1 MLPSAPPPPSTPST
15 PPTPASPSTP
25 SPPSPPSSGSSGPPR
40 WIPHPSERRFLSEM
54 GSLLRTELAKQL
66 PRPRT
71 WLTLAFMAF
80 IPMLITVA
88 FALGGT
94 AHAAQSSIANDFLL
108 VATKSGLDMPLAA
121 LDATAPFLLVV
132 AASLFAGEAITA
144 EASWGTLRALL
155 SKPISR
161 SRLLASKAIVGTSLI
176 VVACLAVSVFGLIS
190 GAIAFGWHPIVTP
203 DAVTFSQEATLVKIL
218 VATLYTVISLASLA
232 SFSFF
237 ISTVTDSTIGAVASG
252 TGLAIVSEI
261 LDNIPALGHLRVIL
275 PTHYMLAWGELFI
288 QPANWTPMLIG
299 IAVQLPYTI
308 IFCAL
313 AWWWFTRKDILS

>member
-1 MLPSAPPPPSTPST
+1 VSMLPS
-15 PPTPASPSTP
+15 P
-25 SPPSPPSSGSSGPPR
+25 SPPFRQSSGSSR
-40 WIPHPSERRFLSEM
+40 WVPHPSERKFLSEM
-54 GSLLRTELAKQL
+54 MSLLHTELAKQL

-80 IPMLITVA
+80 IPILITVA

-108 VATKSGLDMPLAA
+108 VATKSGLDMPLAS

-144 EASWGTLRALL
+144 ETSWGTLRSLL
-155 SKPISR
+155 SKPVSR
-161 SRLLASKAIVGTSLI
+161 SRLLASKAIIGAGLI
-176 VVACLAVSVFGLIS
+176 VVACLVVSVFGLVA
-190 GAIAFGWHPIVTP
+190 GVIAFGWHPIVTP
-203 DAVTFSQEATLVKIL
+203 DAVTFSQGATLIKIL
-218 VATLYTVISLASLA
+218 IATLYTMVSLASLA
-232 SFSFF
+232 SFSLFV
-237 ISTVTDSTIGAVASG
+237 STVTDSTIGAVASG
-252 TGLAIVSEI
+252 IGLAIVSEI
-261 LDNIPALGHLRVIL
+261 LDGIPALGHLRTAL

-288 QPANWTPMLIG
+288 QPPNWTPMLIG

-308 IFCAL
+308 IFCVL